1 MSREVVVDVAD
12 VKVLN
17 HPLDRVVQIANGK
30 GGVGKSSL
38 AANLAVEAALDGLDV
53 LVIDM
58 DPQGNLAEDL
68 GYGVAAW
75 DDNGANL
82 ADALIR
88 GVPLKP
94 QPTGRRGVDV
104 VCGGGELRRAERHL
118 VITSAITHDGSVDI
132 DHNNGAAYQ
141 ALAYPLAQ
149 VADRY
154 DLVVIDSPPGF
165 ECLLRS
171 ALGAARWLVVPARED
186 DSSLKGLS
194 RIGQDFADAVRGG
207 ARVDFLAVVLF
218 GTPSTATAKR
228 AQAKDQLRQLTPER
242 TQLCETVIRASTSA
256 AAARYLG
263 LAVSELATAVAALPP
278 WHEGLRR
285 KKPAGDTGLSAGMAL
300 PGTAA
305 LAELGEAEV
314 LRVLRSTGGNVAG
327 LAQDYDALAEE
338 VFQMM
343 NERESAAAEAA
354 MDTRK
359 VGVS

>member
-1 MSREVVVDVAD
+1 MSDLQVIG
-12 VKVLN
+12 

-38 AANLAVEAALDGLDV
+38 AANLAVEAAIDGLDV
-53 LVIDM
+53 LLIDM

-68 GYGVAAW
+68 GYGVAEW
-75 DDNGANL
+75 DDDGANL

-88 GVPLKP
+88 GTALEVH
-94 QPTGRRGVDV
+94 PTGRRGLDV
-104 VCGGGELRRAERHL
+104 VCGGTELRRAERHL
-118 VITSAITHDGSVDI
+118 VIASSVTPEGAVLV
-132 DHNNGAAYQ
+132 DHNNGEAYR

-149 VADRY
+149 IADQY

-165 ECLLRS
+165 EGLLRS

-186 DSSLKGLS
+186 DSSLKGLA

-228 AQAKDQLRQLTPER
+228 SQAKDQLRELTPER
-242 TQLCETVIRASTSA
+242 THLCDTVIRASTSA
-256 AAARYLG
+256 ATARYLG
-263 LAVSELATAVAALPP
+263 LAVTELVAAAAALPP

-285 KKPAGDTGLSAGMAL
+285 KTGARDGANTASVPL
-300 PGTAA
+300 PPTAA
-305 LAELGEAEV
+305 LAELGDAEV

-327 LAQDYDALAEE
+327 LAQDYDQLSEE
-338 VFQMM
+338 IFRVI
-343 NERESAAAEAA
+343 NEREADQVPTTATSLRVE
-354 MDTRK
+354 
-359 VGVS
+359 VS